1 MHPRFWSTKNPSNT
15 CVYILCSFWIEIV
28 CRRWFRWW
36 NCVTTSSA
44 FCAFRHC
51 RKLAPFAAAPSHI
64 HKQQKNRSLKAA
76 ALLVPV
82 VGLEPTRCRHQ
93 RILSPSRLPFHHT
106 GKRLLYYILSFLK
119 FQESI
124 LSLTKTFF
132 FQRFP
137 AFFLFFIANLFT
149 ILLRHYSTKKDLNFD
164 QIVVKLFIVR

>member
-1 MHPRFWSTKNPSNT
+1 MEHEESVKHLRLYTLQLLDRNCLPEMVPVMELRHHKFCSPRFQTLPKA
-15 CVYILCSFWIEIV
+15 C
-28 CRRWFRWW
+28 
-36 NCVTTSSA
+36 
-44 FCAFRHC
+44 
-51 RKLAPFAAAPSHI
+51 PFAAALSHI
-64 HKQQKNRSLKAA
+64 HKQQKSRSLKAA